1 MREAFGC
8 DHQFIT
14 PSIDLIKK
22 ISRYLN
28 INQYDFD
35 SIHSM
40 FDIQGNAGDIDKWF
54 KILEVDKNASND
66 DIKKAYRKMVRKY
79 HPDKLQGVSKDIL
92 KLSEEKFQLV
102 QEAYE
107 NIMKTRN

>member
-1 MREAFGC
+1 
-8 DHQFIT
+8 
-14 PSIDLIKK
+14 
-22 ISRYLN
+22 
-28 INQYDFD
+28 
-35 SIHSM
+35 
-40 FDIQGNAGDIDKWF
+40 
-54 KILEVDKNASND
+54 
-66 DIKKAYRKMVRKY
+66 MVRKY